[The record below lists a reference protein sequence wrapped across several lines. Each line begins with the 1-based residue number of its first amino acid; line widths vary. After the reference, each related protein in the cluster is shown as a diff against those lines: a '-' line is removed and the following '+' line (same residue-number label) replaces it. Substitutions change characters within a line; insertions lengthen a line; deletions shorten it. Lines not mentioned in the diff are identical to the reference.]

1 MKIAHFILSMS
12 VGGGEKLVRSLSQKI
27 DIPGYTNQVTCFDR
41 IDAFQD
47 EFAACGV
54 DLTLMKRRQCLF
66 DHRLVIPLVR
76 MIKQQNIH
84 LIHAHDLS
92 CLAYAVVAGKLTGIK
107 VIMTEHSRHYIDNA
121 LKRRVEKRVLMTGVS
136 RLIEV
141 SSELKQ
147 ASISKDLIPEQKIT
161 VIENGVDMD
170 LFRSAPRVQLHE
182 ELGLSHEQKLILTVG
197 RLEKIKGQQYI
208 VKAMELLSQKVKNL
222 HLILV
227 GDGGNRPALETQ
239 VRLAGL
245 GESVHFMDVRND
257 IPGLMA
263 ASDLLVIPSESEGL
277 PFVLLEAMAAGLPV
291 VATAVGQIPDILGN
305 DKRGVLVPPKAPQAL
320 AAAMDKILKTDVHVF
335 TDKAQAHVAA
345 HYSEAIMLKRYEAIY
360 RSILTDIY
368 SFFHC

>member
-27 DIPGYTNQVTCFDR
+27 HIPGYTNQVICFDR

-54 DLTLMKRRQCLF
+54 DLTLMKRHQCLF
-66 DHRLVIPLVR
+66 DHRLVVPLVR
-76 MIKQQNIH
+76 MIKQQDIR

-107 VIMTEHSRHYIDNA
+107 VIMTEHSRHYIDRA

-141 SSELKQ
+141 SPELKQ
-147 ASISKDLIPEQKIT
+147 ASILKDRIPEQKIT
-161 VIENGVDMD
+161 VIENGVDINV
-170 LFRSAPRVQLHE
+170 FSSAPQVRLHE
-182 ELGLSHEQKLILTVG
+182 ELGLSHEQKLILAVG
-197 RLEKIKGQQYI
+197 RLEKIKGQQYL

-222 HLILV
+222 HLILA
-227 GDGGNRPALETQ
+227 GDGGNRSALESQ

-245 GESVHFMDVRND
+245 GDSVHFLGARND

-277 PFVLLEAMAAGLPV
+277 PFVLLEAMAAELPV

-305 DKRGVLVPPKAPQAL
+305 DKRGILIPPKIPQAL
-320 AAAMDKILKTDVHVF
+320 AEAMDKILKTDFHVL
-335 TDKAQAHVAA
+335 TDRAQAHVTA
-345 HYSEAIMLKRYEAIY
+345 HYSEAIMLKRYEIVY
-360 RSILTDIY
+360 KSLITDTQ
-368 SFFHC
+368 